1 MVLVDRKCEI
11 VHHSQVGP
19 EVYVLGIDAVD
30 VAKHALPG
38 QFVMIGVRGKSVYDP
53 LLRRPFSIAWADH
66 AKGTIFIF
74 YRVVGRGTRLLSEY
88 MPGTWL
94 KLLGPLGRG
103 FSLEVSGGRIL
114 VGGGLGIAPIIF
126 LYKWIKA
133 SGASATC
140 ILGARTGDE
149 LLGVLKASDIS
160 LEDVIITTED
170 GSLGKKGLVTA
181 PLAQWLNEIGGD
193 ATIQA
198 CGPAPML
205 KAISNLSNHKVRLL
219 EVSLESFMACGIGL
233 CLGCAHKKRGD
244 VEDYVHICK
253 DGPVFD
259 VRDVVL

>member
-1 MVLVDRKCEI
+1 MVLVDRKCKI

-38 QFVMIGVRGKSVYDP
+38 QFVMIGVKGQSAFDP
-53 LLRRPFSIAWADH
+53 LLRRPFSIAWTDH
-66 AKGTIFIF
+66 VKGTIFIF

-88 MPGTWL
+88 MPGTGL
-94 KLLGPLGRG
+94 ELLGPLGRG
-103 FSLEVSGGRIL
+103 FSLKVYGRRIL

-149 LLGVLKASDIS
+149 LLGVLTTSDIP

-170 GSLGKKGLVTA
+170 GTLGKKGLVTG
-181 PLAQWLNEIGGD
+181 PLAKCLDHIGGD

-198 CGPAPML
+198 CGPSPML
-205 KAISNLSNHKVRLL
+205 KAVSDLSNHRVHLL
-219 EVSLESFMACGIGL
+219 EVSLESYMACGIGL

-244 VEDYVHICK
+244 SEEYVHICK

-259 VRDVVL
+259 ARDVVL